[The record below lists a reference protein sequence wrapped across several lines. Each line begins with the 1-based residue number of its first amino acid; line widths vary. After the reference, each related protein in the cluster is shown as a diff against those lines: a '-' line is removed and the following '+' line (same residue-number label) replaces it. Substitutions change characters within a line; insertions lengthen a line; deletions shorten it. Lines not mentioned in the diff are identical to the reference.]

1 MGDTLAT
8 LGALVYEALTLT
20 GERLRPHRGRAGI
33 PRHPAWISPAWLT
46 GALQPAFGG
55 VRVRALEPLDAH
67 AGTTDRV
74 RLAVHYEAR
83 CARQPPSSVFVK
95 LPPRDI
101 PTRLFVN
108 MMGLG
113 STEVRFYTE
122 LSTLAPVDTPRLFY
136 AGAGRAGSFVLVL
149 EDLAARGV
157 QWSDASHPLDVDRA
171 RLVVQAL
178 ARLHAALGD
187 HAGASWLRRGLGSTR
202 YPVERFVSA
211 RGIAAAVRRFPDL
224 MPPVVRAAAPRLAAA
239 RDALELAWQ
248 RPPLTVVHGD
258 AHAGNLYFSSGT
270 VGFLDWQVAQ
280 RGQGLR
286 DVAYFAITSLD
297 PTLRR
302 AHESDLLTLYLATL
316 AAHGGEVPSPP
327 AAWLQY
333 RLHAAY
339 TWIATAVT
347 AAAATRLQAGAIA
360 RAGLARASAAFAD
373 LDPLGALADLGKPVV
388 RSRA

>member
-1 MGDTLAT
+1 MRDTLAT
-8 LGALVYEALTLT
+8 LGALVYEAVTLT
-20 GERLRPHRGRAGI
+20 GERLRPHRRGAGT
-33 PRHPAWISPAWLT
+33 PRHPASISPAWLT

-74 RLAVHYEAR
+74 RLAVHYEAGGP
-83 CARQPPSSVFVK
+83 RQPPPSVFVK
-95 LPPRDI
+95 MPPRDL

-108 MMGLG
+108 LMGLG

-122 LSTLAPVDTPRLFY
+122 LSASAPIDTPRLFY
-136 AGAGRAGSFVLVL
+136 ASAGRAGGFVLVL
-149 EDLAARGV
+149 EDLEARGV
-157 QWSDASHPLDVDRA
+157 QWSDALHPLDVDRA

-178 ARLHAALGD
+178 ARLHAALRD
-187 HAGASWLRRGLGSTR
+187 RAEAAWLCRGLGSAR

-224 MPPVVRAAAPRLAAA
+224 MPPAARAAAPRLAAA
-239 RDALELAWQ
+239 RDALEAAWL
-248 RPPLTVVHGD
+248 RPPLTVIHGD
-258 AHAGNLYFSSGT
+258 AHAGNLYFSSDA
-270 VGFLDWQVAQ
+270 VGFFDWQVAQ

-286 DVAYFAITSLD
+286 DVAYFAITSLH
-297 PTLRR
+297 PALRR
-302 AHESDLLTLYLATL
+302 AHERDLLTLYLATL
-316 AAHGGEVPSPP
+316 AAHGGEAPAPP

-347 AAAATRLQAGAIA
+347 AAAARLQAGAIA
-360 RAGLARASAAFAD
+360 RAGLVRASTAFAD